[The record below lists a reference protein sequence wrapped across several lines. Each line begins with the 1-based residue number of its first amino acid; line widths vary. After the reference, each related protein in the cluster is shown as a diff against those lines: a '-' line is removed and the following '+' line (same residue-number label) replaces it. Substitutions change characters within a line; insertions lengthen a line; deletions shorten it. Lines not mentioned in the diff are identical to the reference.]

1 MSGVARMGDTSDHG
15 LGAINDGGVFANVFV
30 NGQPIAIGSEANIG
44 GANTDA
50 LYKPPTSSSPCVHC
64 NGLVGTQPGP
74 LTGSPSVFAGP
85 NATPVHRLG
94 DRRGCGAETNT
105 ASTNVFANDPGS
117 VIAQGATVQDPI
129 EGPAGPANFSYP
141 ISEVIMFVGSNM
153 MYTRDTPW
161 NDIQSIED
169 LTEYGTIL
177 SPQLT
182 ANPGQGYLDID
193 LADRGPFSE
202 NDTTNSEVVL
212 GGLVVKGFP
221 SYGVLNPNE
230 VGVIQRT
237 PIQNNESFQFKEFT
251 LANGEKRY
259 EFLNKPTNLSVSNE
273 SGQASLQLTL
283 VVISSEAIL
292 PFLFNSIITS

>member
-1 MSGVARMGDTSDHG
+1 
-15 LGAINDGGVFANVFV
+15 
-30 NGQPIAIGSEANIG
+30 
-44 GANTDA
+44 
-50 LYKPPTSSSPCVHC
+50 
-64 NGLVGTQPGP
+64 
-74 LTGSPSVFAGP
+74 
-85 NATPVHRLG
+85 
-94 DRRGCGAETNT
+94 
-105 ASTNVFANDPGS
+105 
-117 VIAQGATVQDPI
+117 
-129 EGPAGPANFSYP
+129 
-141 ISEVIMFVGSNM
+141 MFVGSNM

-182 ANPGQGYLDID
+182 ANPGQAYLDID

-230 VGVIQRT
+230 VGVIQGT